1 MTSAQA
7 IAAELAHAVSCRV
20 VSPQDSDYEVLRSGF
35 NSMIDLQPSAIVR
48 VRSDDD
54 VVAALRVARARDIP
68 LAIRA
73 GGHSAPGFFAC
84 DGGIVIDVRQLDQIS
99 VDPSSRTVTCGTG
112 LTWRQFDAATQEYG
126 LAVTGGRVSSTGVTG
141 LTIGSGSGW
150 LERAMGLTSDN
161 LIGARMIT
169 AAGSIVD
176 TDDDADL
183 LWALR
188 GGGGNFG
195 VLTDLRFAL
204 RPLGPTVWA
213 GVRMYP
219 YERAAEVLGAYRE
232 VMSQADPRLCGGF
245 VLMTVHP
252 GVVDAP
258 AALQGKPVVAVVVL
272 WAGDLSEGERG
283 VAPLDALGPAALDR
297 VGPVSYADFQRAQ
310 DGDSPF
316 GHRDYFK
323 GGFVKSLGEGAL
335 DAIVALGR
343 DMQAPYT
350 QILCAPL
357 GRDTAYGEADEQ
369 HSTIGNRDEGWSFQV
384 LSLWAD
390 ADDDQ
395 EQKAWTRAAA
405 DTLSAYSSLV
415 SYPNFLPSDEIG
427 NVEAAFSPSVLRR
440 LRLVKDRYDPEN
452 LFRINNNIKPSAV
465 GAGR

>member
-1 MTSAQA
+1 MTSSRAV
-7 IAAELAHAVSCRV
+7 AAELADVVSCRV
-20 VSPQDSDYEVLRSGF
+20 VSPHDTDYDALRSGF
-35 NSMIDLQPSAIVR
+35 NSMIDLRPSAIVR
-48 VRSDDD
+48 VGSDDD
-54 VVAALRVARARDIP
+54 VVAALRFARARELP

-73 GGHSAPGFFAC
+73 GGHSAPGFFSC
-84 DGGIVIDVRQLDQIS
+84 DGGIVIDVRRLDEIR
-99 VDPSSRTVTCGTG
+99 VDPASQSVTCGTG
-112 LTWRQFDAATQEYG
+112 LTWQQFDAATQAHG

-169 AAGSIVD
+169 ADGSAVD
-176 TDDDADL
+176 TDDDPDL

-195 VLTDLRFAL
+195 VLTGLRFAL

-219 YERAAEVLGAYRE
+219 YERATQVLGAYRD

-252 GVVDAP
+252 GVEDAP
-258 AALQGKPVVAVVVL
+258 AALRGEPVVAVVVL
-272 WAGDLSEGERG
+272 WAGDVSEGERG
-283 VAPLDALGPAALDR
+283 AAPLDALGPPAMDR
-297 VGPVSYADFQRAQ
+297 VGPVSYEDFQKAQ

-343 DMQAPYT
+343 NMQAPYT

-357 GRDTAYGEADEQ
+357 GRETAYGVAGE
-369 HSTIGNRDEGWSFQV
+369 EGWSFQV

-390 ADDDQ
+390 ADEDQ

-427 NVEAAFSPSVLRR
+427 NIEAAFSPSVLRR

-465 GAGR
+465 GVDR